1 MTFKLLT
8 EHHLEHLSF
17 KAGCTGSSKSSLIKI
32 LHCSKSY
39 VMAQFMITFFR
50 FLSKKE
56 KKIKEK
62 AKRKEEAENDSDS
75 DYRLVHVCF
84 MLMLNVPVNSF

>member
-1 MTFKLLT
+1 M
-8 EHHLEHLSF
+8 EHLSF

-75 DYRLVHVCF
+75 NYRLVHVCL